1 MLQAFRKA
9 RSGGQLPNPRLISS
23 SIHRQSPADTQQFT
37 MLVMQWG
44 QFIDHDITGLF
55 LRKEQNDFFQNLRM
69 HFLYFISISSLI

>member
-1 MLQAFRKA
+1 MFQAFRKA

-44 QFIDHDITGLF
+44 QFIDHDITG
-55 LRKEQNDFFQNLRM
+55 QFFGKGT
-69 HFLYFISISSLI
+69 